1 MTTPT
6 NPTNPD
12 RGRPARPTVREI
24 AALTARLREL
34 SARGAGADPAERA
47 AFLADKDALLARIT
61 AGLPDT
67 PAPAG
72 IDRAAALRRHPEA
85 ARPDDPAEITA
96 RVAEL
101 REPVHDANARTDEPA
116 GGRPEFHQHRPALN
130 RIRPVL
136 AIPNDG
142 AYDGFSR
149 WSGPQDAYAVG
160 EYDHAPD
167 DLDDQH
173 AAGEEVGWEDAA
185 ARGRRGLSTEEV
197 VEQAHTAAAGLPE
210 PRSAVPGE
218 ADRRE
223 QLAAW
228 HADDQADEQAAED
241 CAPGDARTV
250 PGSDPAVVREW

>member
-6 NPTNPD
+6 NPTNPG

-47 AFLADKDALLARIT
+47 AFLADKDALIDRIT
-61 AGLPDT
+61 AALPDT

-85 ARPDDPAEITA
+85 ARPDDPAEIAA
-96 RVAEL
+96 RVVEL

-116 GGRPEFHQHRPALN
+116 GGWPEFHQHRPALN

-136 AIPNDG
+136 AIPDDG
-142 AYDGFSR
+142 ADDGFSS
-149 WSGPQDAYAVG
+149 WSGPQDAYAFG

-173 AAGEEVGWEDAA
+173 AAEDIAWEDAA
-185 ARGRRGLSTEEV
+185 ARGRRGPSTEEV
-197 VEQAHTAAAGLPE
+197 VEQAHTAAAALPE
-210 PRSAVPGE
+210 PRSAAPGE

-228 HADDQADEQAAED
+228 HADDQAAENG
-241 CAPGDARTV
+241 APDATRTG
-250 PGSDPAVVREW
+250 PDPANAREW